1 MQKNNKTN
9 KNIFWIVLFS
19 MLVPTVVFG
28 LLVVGMQSDYTT
40 QVKNLVDKKKE
51 LEQKID
57 SLNTHL
63 GTMESNVKSVS
74 NVRLSKIVATAYNSF
89 PWQTN
94 SEPLI
99 TSSGESVK
107 DGTLALSRDLIRPEN
122 NLMHRMGFNPAGAYS
137 YGDTVFVIYVKPMVV
152 HDTMNRRYRD
162 RADIWL
168 PGTQEDYNTARLW
181 GRREVFI
188 ARFSDS

>member
-1 MQKNNKTN
+1 MDKNKFNLY
-9 KNIFWIVLFS
+9 WIVVLS
-19 MLVPTVVFG
+19 ILIPSLIFG
-28 LLVVGMQSDYTT
+28 LLVFGMKSDYTQ
-40 QVKNLVDKKKE
+40 QVKSLVTKKRN

-57 SLNTHL
+57 SLSAEL
-63 GTMESNVKSVS
+63 GGLEDNMGMLSQ
-74 NVRLSKIVATAYNSF
+74 VRLSKIVATAYNSY

-94 SEPLI
+94 SEPFV
-99 TSSGESVK
+99 TSSGAQVK

-122 NLMHRMGFNPAGAYS
+122 NLMHQMGFNPAGAYT

-152 HDTMNRRYRD
+152 HDTMNRRYKN

-168 PGTQEDYNTARLW
+168 PGTKQDYNVARLW

-188 ARFSDS
+188 ARISDS

>member
-1 MQKNNKTN
+1 MQKNNN
-9 KNIFWIVLFS
+9 NIFWIVLFS
-19 MLVPTVVFG
+19 LLIPAIVFG
-28 LLVVGMQSDYTT
+28 LLLTGMQSEYTAQIKDLT
-40 QVKNLVDKKKE
+40 EKKKNLE
-51 LEQKID
+51 STID
-57 SLNTHL
+57 SLNSHL
-63 GTMESNVKSVS
+63 SMMETNVGSVS

-99 TSSGESVK
+99 TSSGAGVQ